1 MAAETMINTEQK
13 KEAEELMG
21 FMGLLNRDEKREF
34 LGIMRGVMLVKGM
47 ERTMHPQMPAEEK
60 R

>member
-1 MAAETMINTEQK
+1 MAAEIMINTEQK

-21 FMGLLNRDEKREF
+21 FMELLNREEKREF
-34 LGIMRGVMLVKGM
+34 LGIMRGVMLVKGT
-47 ERTMHPQMPAEEK
+47 ERIMHPQMPAEEK